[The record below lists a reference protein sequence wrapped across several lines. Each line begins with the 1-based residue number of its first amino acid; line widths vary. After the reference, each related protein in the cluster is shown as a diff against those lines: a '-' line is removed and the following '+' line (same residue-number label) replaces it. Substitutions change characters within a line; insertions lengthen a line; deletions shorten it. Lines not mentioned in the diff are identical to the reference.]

1 MKAAFKSVLLGIVI
15 TGLLAATS
23 AGEMVPAESERG
35 YLSSDLSLYEL
46 ETVVGQGF
54 ISTMSPEE
62 IRDIDARGL
71 LPSPEAIQ
79 QMTRDLYDITIKGV
93 RIVID
98 TSKFSKQELVDTIN
112 GWERFLAK
120 L

>member
-1 MKAAFKSVLLGIVI
+1 MKRILKTGVLVAILVGLTAA
-15 TGLLAATS
+15 S
-23 AGEMVPAESERG
+23 ASAEMSPAESVRG

-46 ETVVGQGF
+46 ESIVGQGF

-62 IRDIDARGL
+62 ISNIDARGI
-71 LPSPEAIQ
+71 LPSPDAIT
-79 QMTRDLYDITIKGV
+79 QMTKDLYDITIKGT

-98 TSKFSKQELVDTIN
+98 TSKFSKQELVDIIN
-112 GWERFLAK
+112 GWEKLLAK